1 MRFPECVQNHRKENK
16 LSQKRNDQGSGWND
30 LGQQEKE
37 HSKGEK
43 DGYGEA
49 DLGMFGIMKLN
60 SFPCYQFH
68 LIKADSKK
76 CF

>member
-68 LIKADSKK
+68 LIKDDPKK